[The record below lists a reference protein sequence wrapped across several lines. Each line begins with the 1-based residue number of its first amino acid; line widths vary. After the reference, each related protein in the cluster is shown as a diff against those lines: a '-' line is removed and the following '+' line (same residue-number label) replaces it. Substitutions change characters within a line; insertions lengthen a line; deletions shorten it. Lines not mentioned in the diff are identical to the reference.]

1 MDSLWN
7 KLVISIAIE
16 ESILIHKMKL
26 QKPYIE
32 SLTEKHTTL
41 AQPPPPSQYLLQQP
55 LAVVFFLRENCMMN
69 LNLCVCLTLLYLSF
83 SQKKKSEK
91 NNALIFVQFL
101 VVVNAGKLFD

>member
-1 MDSLWN
+1 
-7 KLVISIAIE
+7 
-16 ESILIHKMKL
+16 MKL

-55 LAVVFFLRENCMMN
+55 LAVVFFLRENVFEENCMMN

-101 VVVNAGKLFD
+101 VVVNAGRLFD